1 MHWSRG
7 KWAVVMQTGQVFVS
21 HTSDVAG
28 WPAGRSFVQA
38 VLEAVARAGLAP
50 VNMRY
55 FAARDGK
62 PADYCRRR
70 VRECDSY
77 IAVVGFRYGSIV
89 PGTAISYTE
98 LEFAEAGAAQ
108 LPRLVFLL
116 ADGGTVPADL
126 IDADR
131 GTVDA
136 FRQRLR
142 AAGLIIREFASAE
155 HLELEVFH
163 ALTDLGAGTRPIAPE
178 TAAPV
183 RYSLPSDTAVFTGR
197 DREMGLITG
206 AVTAAA
212 GSGVVMIH
220 AIDGMPGLGKTALAI
235 HAAHLLR
242 PRFPGRQLF
251 IDLHGHT
258 PGQQPM
264 TPAAALANL
273 LAAVGVDARSLPA
286 DLEGRKALWRDRMAG
301 QRALLVLDNAASSE
315 QVVPLLPGDGNC
327 LVLVTSRRHL
337 GDLPGAVPVM
347 LDALQ
352 PDEAAEMF
360 RKLAPRASRDPA
372 AEVVRLAELAGFLP
386 LAISLLARVYLR
398 HPSWAISDLA
408 RETEASLLTLTAE
421 AGSIAA
427 AFGVSYRS
435 LTASQQEFFRVL
447 GMHPGTT
454 IDPYAAAAL
463 ANIPVPEADR
473 LLDALFGEGLL
484 TEPGYRRYGMHDL
497 IRAYSRHCITG
508 DPIAGSAQM
517 LARLL
522 DYYQHT
528 AARAEARLARQ
539 TRVQPGPAA
548 GVTAPAAAPELA
560 DRMQALAWI
569 RAERGNLLACLDH
582 ATHTSDYVRV
592 VALTS
597 AMAALLRQDGPW
609 GSAITRHETAI
620 ITAQRLADRPGE
632 ASALI
637 DLGTL
642 LHLTGD
648 VAGAVAAL
656 DQALGIFD
664 TLGDRLGQANAL
676 TNLGELR
683 RRIDDYPG
691 ATAALEAALVRYRDL
706 DDLLGQGKACNELGV
721 VRQLA
726 GDFPGAAA
734 ALETAL
740 GMYRDLGD
748 ALGQAD
754 SLLGLGAVHRHTGH
768 YLAATQALETALGSY
783 RDLDDRLGQA
793 NTLSHLGA
801 VQREAADYPAAAAAL
816 VRAGRIH
823 RDLGNRSGQ
832 AMDLEYLG
840 SVQRLTGDF
849 PDADRAL
856 TAALGIFRDTGD
868 RGSEIETL
876 NELGALRLAQGDPAK
891 AAICHH
897 EALRGAREINS
908 VWDEAHA
915 LAGLGRCDLAAGHPA
930 AAEAKLRQAHQMFQR
945 IGAAET
951 PDVADELDALA
962 GQRAV

>member
-1 MHWSRG
+1 M
-7 KWAVVMQTGQVFVS
+7 
-21 HTSDVAG
+21 
-28 WPAGRSFVQA
+28 
-38 VLEAVARAGLAP
+38 
-50 VNMRY
+50 
-55 FAARDGK
+55 
-62 PADYCRRR
+62 
-70 VRECDSY
+70 RECDSY

-197 DREMGLITG
+197 DREMGLHHRCRDCRRG
-206 AVTAAA
+206 QRRSDDPCHRWDAWAGQDRAGHPRRAPAPPSVPRPAAVRRWDR
-212 GSGVVMIH
+212 H
-220 AIDGMPGLGKTALAI
+220 A
-235 HAAHLLR
+235 R
-242 PRFPGRQLF
+242 
-251 IDLHGHT
+251 
-258 PGQQPM
+258 GQQPM

-372 AEVVRLAELAGFLP
+372 AEVVRLAKLAGFLP
-386 LAISLLARVYLR
+386 LAISLLAWVYLR

-915 LAGLGRCDLAAGHPA
+915 LAGWAAGPGRGPSRGRGSQAPA
-930 AAEAKLRQAHQMFQR
+930 
-945 IGAAET
+945 GA
-951 PDVADELDALA
+951 PDVPADRRGRDS
-962 GQRAV
+962 